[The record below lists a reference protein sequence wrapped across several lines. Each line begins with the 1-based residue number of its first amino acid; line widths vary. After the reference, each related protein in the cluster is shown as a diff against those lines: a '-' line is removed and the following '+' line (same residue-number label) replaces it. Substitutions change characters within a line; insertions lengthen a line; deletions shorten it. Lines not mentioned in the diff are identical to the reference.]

1 MSAFAYTWH
10 AFLCM
15 YISNKVGTRFVYYTV
30 YIYSIQWKR
39 QFILMKGMSWKL
51 LFPLQE
57 IAVCLALEV
66 NAFAVKEPVAGQP
79 KAENKH
85 FFQMF
90 GCLFLGVF
98 LQKTGPERSSSILG
112 DISYEWFSYLRFCS
126 YHGLF
131 PHKTIPLKFLLL
143 LFSRSSVRQ
152 LSITSATKLNYSI
165 LNSGN
170 PLPVS

>member
-1 MSAFAYTWH
+1 
-10 AFLCM
+10 M
-15 YISNKVGTRFVYYTV
+15 YITQCIFTHFSG
-30 YIYSIQWKR
+30 KR

-57 IAVCLALEV
+57 ITVCLALKV
-66 NAFAVKEPVAGQP
+66 DAFAVKEPVAGQP

-85 FFQMF
+85 FFQTF

-98 LQKTGPERSSSILG
+98 LRKTGPERSSSILG
-112 DISYEWFSYLRFCS
+112 DISYQWFSYLCFCS
-126 YHGLF
+126 YCGLF

-143 LFSRSSVRQ
+143 FSRSSVRQ
-152 LSITSATKLNYSI
+152 LSIICATKLNYSI
-165 LNSGN
+165 LNSGK